1 MKVVVWHNP
10 KCGTSRKVVAL
21 IRARGIAPTI
31 VEYLVTPPSPAEIAA
46 VLQAARIGA
55 RELLRRR
62 GTPYDEL
69 GLDDP
74 ALGEADLVA
83 AMAAHP
89 ALIERPV
96 VRTNKGTRVC
106 RPPER
111 VIELL

>member
-10 KCGTSRKVVAL
+10 KCGTSRKVVDL

-31 VEYLVTPPSPAEIAA
+31 VEYLVTPPSPAEIEA
-46 VLQAARIGA
+46 VLRAAGIGA

-62 GTPYDEL
+62 GSPYDDL
-69 GLDDP
+69 GLGDP
-74 ALGEADLVA
+74 ALGEAVLVA

-96 VRTNKGTRVC
+96 VRTHKGTRVC

>member
-1 MKVVVWHNP
+1 MQVVVWHNP
-10 KCGTSRKVVAL
+10 KCGTSRKVIEL

-31 VEYLVTPPSPAEIAA
+31 VEYLQAPPSREEIAA
-46 VLQAARIGA
+46 VLRAAGIGA
-55 RELLRRR
+55 RDLVRRR

-74 ALGEADLVA
+74 TLGEAGLVA

-89 ALIERPV
+89 ILIERPV
-96 VRTNKGTRVC
+96 VRTNKGTRIC
-106 RPPER
+106 RPAER